1 MLPDTHYVLTGG
13 VSVAYQVV
21 GDGPVDLVVVPG
33 WLSNI
38 EVFWEHPSV
47 ARFFRNLASFSR
59 LILFDKRGTG
69 LSDRITEAATLEERM
84 DDVRAVMDAVD
95 SSRSALFGYSEGAAM
110 CALFAATYPDRTVAL
125 ITYGGFSRR
134 VQAPDYPWAP
144 TKHEVV
150 RSLEAMATNWGGP
163 VGMDARM
170 PSVAQD
176 AMSRQWWAK
185 YLRMSASLSAAVALS
200 KANMEIDIRHILPSI
215 RVPTLV
221 LHGSKERHIPI
232 GAARDLAESIP
243 ASKFTIVESMDHV
256 PYFDGADEVVQQIHD
271 FLAGAPTA
279 PIVESTVS
287 TLMFTDIVGSTR
299 MAVEKGDQRYAD
311 LLEAHHA
318 MVRKE
323 LSVHRGQ
330 EIETTGDGF
339 LAAFDGPAR
348 SIRCAVEIARSLKAI
363 GITCRVGL
371 HTGECELRE
380 GRLRGIALN
389 IASRVS
395 SLAPPGGV
403 LVSQTVRDLVA
414 GSGLHFVDRGL
425 HALKGLPDQWR
436 LFEVE
441 GVSS

>member
-1 MLPDTHYVLTGG
+1 MLPDTHYVRTGG

-95 SSRSALFGYSEGAAM
+95 SSRAALFGYSEGAAM
-110 CALFAATYPDRTVAL
+110 CALFAATHPDRTIAL

-144 TKHEVV
+144 TKDEVI
-150 RSLEAMATNWGGP
+150 RSLEAMAADWGGP

-170 PSVAQD
+170 PSVAHD

-185 YLRMSASLSAAVALS
+185 YLRMSASVSAAVALS

-232 GAARDLAESIP
+232 GAARDLAQSIP
-243 ASKFTIVESMDHV
+243 ASKFSIVESMDHV
-256 PYFDGADEVVQQIHD
+256 PYFDGADHVVQQIHD
-271 FLAGAPTA
+271 FLEGAPTA

-299 MAVEKGDQRYAD
+299 MAIEKGDQRYAD

-318 MVRKE
+318 AVRKE

-348 SIRCAVEIARSLKAI
+348 SIRCAVEIIRSLKAI

-371 HTGECELRE
+371 HTGECEVRG

-395 SLAPPGGV
+395 NLAPPGGV

-414 GSGLHFVDRGL
+414 GSGLHFTDRGL

-441 GVSS
+441 GVLP